1 MAENDITASMASEH
15 LLKISTRI
23 ICAYVAHN
31 SLPASELGGF
41 IGSICQSVAARAQVS
56 DPSRTNEPAVSI
68 KASVTPDY
76 IVSLEDGRKFRTL
89 ARHLKTKYN
98 MTPDQYRRKWGLPS
112 DYPMVAPNYSA
123 ERAMIARNMRLGA
136 PQTGEKT

>member
-1 MAENDITASMASEH
+1 MDTTASTASEH

-41 IGSICQSVAARAQVS
+41 IGSICQSVAARTQVLE
-56 DPSRTNEPAVSI
+56 PSKTNEPAI
-68 KASVTPDY
+68 AITASVTPDY
-76 IVSLEDGRKFRTL
+76 IISLEDGRKFRTL
-89 ARHLKTKYN
+89 ARHLKTRYN
-98 MTPDQYRRKWGLPS
+98 MTPDEYRRKWGLPS
-112 DYPMVAPNYSA
+112 DYPMVAPNYSI

-136 PQTGEKT
+136 RHRPDKT